1 VGVTRTLEVADANV
15 RILLATMTFVALLVV
30 LLVHDGYIG
39 PSLMEPAPDPLPG
52 DPTIAP

>member
-1 VGVTRTLEVADANV
+1 VADANV